1 MLIESGVR
9 VHLTTYERDKA
20 QIPSNFTL
28 KLRKHVRTRRI
39 EKVEQLGADR
49 VIVITCGSG
58 VAEHKLV
65 IELYD
70 KGNLV
75 LTDKDLSIL
84 TLLRSS
90 KHDPESRV
98 TVHDRYPI
106 EVRQELPTLSVA
118 WLAEQ
123 MRCEKETQPLLKV
136 LNRCIPVGREAA
148 EHCVLAAGFS
158 PSLKMSAAPWEE
170 TARME
175 ALVAA
180 LQQATILF
188 HALTL
193 ILALALALALA
204 LTLP

>member
-1 MLIESGVR
+1 MLAVFNPLKLGHSLGDAHSDPHWPAGMPKARFSSLDVAAIVSSLRSTVLGYRISNVYDINPRTYLLKLARAGDDAKLFVLIESGVR

-58 VAEHKLV
+58 VAEHKLI

-75 LTDKDLSIL
+75 LTDAALSIL

-106 EVRQELPTLSVA
+106 EVRHGA
-118 WLAEQ
+118 
-123 MRCEKETQPLLKV
+123 
-136 LNRCIPVGREAA
+136 
-148 EHCVLAAGFS
+148 AAGRWACW
-158 PSLKMSAAPWEE
+158 P
-170 TARME
+170 
-175 ALVAA
+175 
-180 LQQATILF
+180 
-188 HALTL
+188 
-193 ILALALALALA
+193 
-204 LTLP
+204 

>member
-20 QIPSNFTL
+20 QVPSNFTL

-75 LTDKDLSIL
+75 LTDKDLSVL
-84 TLLRSS
+84 TLLRNS

-106 EVRQELPTLSVA
+106 EVRQELPN
-118 WLAEQ
+118 
-123 MRCEKETQPLLKV
+123 P
-136 LNRCIPVGREAA
+136 NP
-148 EHCVLAAGFS
+148 S
-158 PSLKMSAAPWEE
+158 PNPN
-170 TARME
+170 T
-175 ALVAA
+175 
-180 LQQATILF
+180 
-188 HALTL
+188 LTL
-193 ILALALALALA
+193 
-204 LTLP
+204 TP